1 MLYSGTF
8 SCGHEGKVNII
19 GKAKDRE
26 WKIERAFSN
35 MCPDCYKKWLEEEH
49 QRKNKEAMEEA
60 KEMDLPELTGT
71 EKQIAWA
78 NTLRKKFV
86 DTVEDR
92 IESLKTK
99 NAPKKTKRY
108 QETLDHILLTK
119 TEAKYYIDNRYQ
131 LVEDVIDSFKEEYKK
146 GFQEDIEEQEVLI
159 EDTIRQKDSKPGF
172 VEILST
178 KDKIICEYEKNEE
191 FRTLVKSLGYKWN
204 NQWERTITETNG
216 PIEDRIAEL
225 GNKLLNAGFA
235 VCIHSKELREKAGKA
250 DYEPECTRW
259 IKLVEESFYITWSE
273 HSDSLYAAAKKL
285 PGAKWHNRG
294 MWVKLSYYSEVE
306 DFAEQLGFKFTTKA
320 LRYKEDYK
328 QQFNN
333 TEIVIPEKSKQKQEK
348 NGLQDILN
356 SSTDILDDL
365 KECD

>member
-78 NTLRKKFV
+78 NTLRKKFI

-119 TEAKYYIDNRYQ
+119 TEAKYYID
-131 LVEDVIDSFKEEYKK
+131 K
-146 GFQEDIEEQEVLI
+146 IE
-159 EDTIRQKDSKPGF
+159 KN
-172 VEILST
+172 
-178 KDKIICEYEKNEE
+178 KDKEDKLYSWITKKDWRKRKYSLKIKN
-191 FRTLVKSLGYKWN
+191 K
-204 NQWERTITETNG
+204 
-216 PIEDRIAEL
+216 D
-225 GNKLLNAGFA
+225 
-235 VCIHSKELREKAGKA
+235 
-250 DYEPECTRW
+250 
-259 IKLVEESFYITWSE
+259 
-273 HSDSLYAAAKKL
+273 
-285 PGAKWHNRG
+285 
-294 MWVKLSYYSEVE
+294 
-306 DFAEQLGFKFTTKA
+306 
-320 LRYKEDYK
+320 KEDLYE
-328 QQFNN
+328 N
-333 TEIVIPEKSKQKQEK
+333 
-348 NGLQDILN
+348 L
-356 SSTDILDDL
+356 
-365 KECD
+365 

>member
-78 NTLRKKFV
+78 NTLRKKFI

-159 EDTIRQKDSKPGF
+159 EDTIRPEDSKPGV
-172 VEILST
+172 VEILET
-178 KDKIICEYEKNEE
+178 EDKLN
-191 FRTLVKSLGYKWN
+191 TT
-204 NQWERTITETNG
+204 NQQI
-216 PIEDRIAEL
+216 
-225 GNKLLNAGFA
+225 
-235 VCIHSKELREKAGKA
+235 
-250 DYEPECTRW
+250 
-259 IKLVEESFYITWSE
+259 VEV
-273 HSDSLYAAAKKL
+273 H
-285 PGAKWHNRG
+285 
-294 MWVKLSYYSEVE
+294 
-306 DFAEQLGFKFTTKA
+306 
-320 LRYKEDYK
+320 
-328 QQFNN
+328 
-333 TEIVIPEKSKQKQEK
+333 
-348 NGLQDILN
+348 
-356 SSTDILDDL
+356 
-365 KECD
+365 